1 MKTQRTCTLL
11 ALLATSL
18 ISNKASAQTKPDT
31 LPAMKNE
38 IGVSVVPYI
47 LLANTGSDRQTP
59 MAHVFYKRRL
69 KEHVYGRLSLV
80 LNNGSVTD
88 EFNTYSSI
96 RVQSNTNAYLESGYY
111 DGRNYLQYMAGM
123 EGRWGR
129 KNIQQFAGM
138 DLGYAYYK
146 SETQTRTHT
155 LVSPS
160 GIVSDSTVAH
170 YKHTTHA
177 LGVNPFYGLI
187 LGFSKHFFMTAQVG
201 LNLQFTS
208 RSSEKIV
215 DTRNLSYAIG
225 NITNFDLRL
234 GGVANHISVCYR
246 F

>member
-1 MKTQRTCTLL
+1 MKTQRTHTLL
-11 ALLATSL
+11 ALLATSF
-18 ISNKASAQTKPDT
+18 ISNTSFAQEKPDT
-31 LPAMKNE
+31 IPLMKNE

-47 LLANTGSDRQTP
+47 LLANSGSDQQTP

-69 KEHVYGRLSLV
+69 KENLYGRLSLV
-80 LNNGSVTD
+80 LNNGSVTN
-88 EFNTYSSI
+88 EFNTYTSI
-96 RVQSNTNAYLESGYY
+96 HVQSNTNAYVESGYY
-111 DGRNYLQYMAGM
+111 EGRNYMQYLAGL

-129 KNIQQFAGM
+129 KNIQQFAGV

-160 GIVSDSTVAH
+160 GIVTDSTVMH
-170 YKHTTHA
+170 YKHTSNA
-177 LGVNPFYGLI
+177 ISLLPFYGLT

-215 DTRNLSYAIG
+215 DTRNLPYATG
-225 NITNFDLRL
+225 NITNFDLRQ

>member
-1 MKTQRTCTLL
+1 MKTQKSCTIL
-11 ALLATSL
+11 ALLALSL
-18 ISNKASAQTKPDT
+18 IGNKAFAQQKPDT
-31 LPAMKNE
+31 IPVLKNE
-38 IGVSVVPYI
+38 IGVSVIPYI
-47 LLANTGSDRQTP
+47 LLVNSGSDKQSP
-59 MAHVFYKRRL
+59 MTHVFYKRRL
-69 KEHVYGRLSLV
+69 KEHLYGRLGLV

-88 EFNTYSSI
+88 EFNTYSSV
-96 RVQSNTNAYLESGYY
+96 RVQSNTNAYVESNSY
-111 DGRNYLQYMAGM
+111 DGSNYLQYLAGM

-160 GIVSDSTVAH
+160 GIVSDSTIMH
-170 YKHTTHA
+170 YKHTTNA
-177 LGVNPFYGLI
+177 IGVNPFYGLI

-201 LNLQFTS
+201 LNLQFIS
-208 RSSEKIV
+208 RSSEKIIN
-215 DTRNLSYAIG
+215 TRNLPYASG
-225 NITNFDLRL
+225 NIANFDLRL

>member
-11 ALLATSL
+11 ALVATSL
-18 ISNKASAQTKPDT
+18 ISNKAFAQDKPDT
-31 LPAMKNE
+31 IPALKNE
-38 IGVSVVPYI
+38 IGVSVIPYI
-47 LLANTGSDRQTP
+47 LLTNSNSDKQTP

-69 KEHVYGRLSLV
+69 KENLYGRLSLV

-111 DGRNYLQYMAGM
+111 EGRNYLQYMAGM

-146 SETQTRTHT
+146 SETKTETHT

-160 GIVSDSTVAH
+160 GVVNDSTVAY
-170 YKHTTHA
+170 YKHTTNAVA
-177 LGVNPFYGLI
+177 LNPFYGLI

-201 LNLQFTS
+201 LNLQFIS

-215 DTRNLSYAIG
+215 DTRNLPYATG
-225 NITNFDLRL
+225 NIANFDLRL